1 MRKIA
6 KSKIMKF
13 LDDFSALASRLGG
26 KETSEEALHEC
37 SGRFCFETNGGE
49 LTAYANSGINYTI
62 FAKFK
67 DGDKAAIA
75 LGYRQTGERE
85 YPWGKRMVFDSE
97 SKRLAPY
104 SGKWN
109 FHGDDAQSILSAF
122 ESEMTPILQGREAS
136 A

>member
-13 LDDFSALASRLGG
+13 LDDFSVLASRLGG
-26 KETSEEALHEC
+26 RETSEERLHES
-37 SGRFCFETNGGE
+37 SGRFYFETNGGT
-49 LTAYANSGINYTI
+49 LTARANSGIDYTI
-62 FAKFK
+62 FARFE

-75 LGYRQTGERE
+75 LGYKQTGERE
-85 YPWGKRMVFDSE
+85 YPWGKRMVFDSG

-122 ESEMTPILQGREAS
+122 ESELTPLLQGREAS